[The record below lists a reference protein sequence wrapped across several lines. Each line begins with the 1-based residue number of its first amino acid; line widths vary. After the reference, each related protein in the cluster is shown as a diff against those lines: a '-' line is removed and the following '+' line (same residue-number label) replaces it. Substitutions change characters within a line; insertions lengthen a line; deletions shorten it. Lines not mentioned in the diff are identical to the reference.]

1 VSQELRRGISLGNA
15 LDTARDESPRL
26 EIQEGYL
33 AEIRKAG
40 FDFVRLPI
48 RWSAFADASDPYRIE
63 EAFFERVRRAV
74 EDAGRFDLTVVLN
87 VHHYHELQR
96 EPDVHADRFVAIW
109 RQIAARYAN
118 RSRRLLF
125 ELLNEP
131 RDALTAPLWN
141 ELLARALAAVRES
154 SPDRTVIVGPV
165 SMNDVVA
172 LPGLHLPRDDG
183 LHATIHYYAPFQ
195 FTHQGARWLPDA
207 DRWLGTEWGDDD
219 DRAAVSRDLE
229 QAADWARERRV
240 PLVIGE
246 FGVYDRADP
255 GSRQRWTAFVRCEA
269 ERLGL
274 GWCYW
279 DFGTDFGAYDLRRGA
294 WREPIRDALLATPS

>member
-1 VSQELRRGISLGNA
+1 

-26 EIQEGYL
+26 EIQERFL
-33 AEIRKAG
+33 VEVRQAG
-40 FDFVRLPI
+40 FDFVRLPV
-48 RWSAFADASDPYRIE
+48 RWSAYADTSDPYQIDER
-63 EAFFERVRRAV
+63 FFERVRRAI

-96 EPDVHADRFVAIW
+96 EPNVHADRFVAIW
-109 RQIAARYAN
+109 RQIAARYAD
-118 RSRRLLF
+118 RSPRLLF

-131 RDALTAPLWN
+131 CDSLTAPIWN
-141 ELLARALAAVRES
+141 ELLAKALAAVRES

-165 SMNDVVA
+165 SMNDIGA
-172 LPGLHLPRDDG
+172 LPVLQLPRDNG
-183 LHATIHYYAPFQ
+183 LHATIHYYAPFP
-195 FTHQGARWLPDA
+195 FTHQGAPWLPDA
-207 DRWLGTEWGDDD
+207 DRWLGTQWGNDD

-229 QAADWARERRV
+229 QAADWARERGV

-246 FGVYDRADP
+246 FGVYERADP
-255 GSRQRWTAFVRCEA
+255 DSRRRWTAFVRREA

-279 DFGTDFGAYDLRRGA
+279 DFGTDFGAYDLQRDA
-294 WREPIRDALLATPS
+294 WRTPIRDALLATPT

>member
-1 VSQELRRGISLGNA
+1 

-26 EIQEGYL
+26 EIQERYL
-33 AEIRKAG
+33 AEVRQAG
-40 FDFVRLPI
+40 FDFVRLPV
-48 RWSAFADASDPYRIE
+48 RWSAYADTSDPYRIE
-63 EAFFERVRRAV
+63 ERFFERVRRAI

-96 EPDVHADRFVAIW
+96 EPNVHAERFVAIW
-109 RQIAARYAN
+109 HQIAARYAD

-131 RDALTAPLWN
+131 GDSLTAPIWN
-141 ELLARALAAVRES
+141 ELLAKALAAVRES
-154 SPDRTVIVGPV
+154 SPDRTVIVGP
-165 SMNDVVA
+165 SMNDIGA
-172 LPGLHLPRDDG
+172 LPVLQLPRDNG
-183 LHATIHYYAPFQ
+183 LRATIHYYAPFP
-195 FTHQGARWLPDA
+195 FTHQGAPWLPDA
-207 DRWLGTEWGDDD
+207 DRWLGTQWGNDD

-229 QAADWARERRV
+229 QAADWARERGV

-246 FGVYDRADP
+246 FGVCERADP
-255 GSRQRWTAFVRCEA
+255 DSRQRWTAFVRREA

-294 WREPIRDALLATPS
+294 WRKPIRDALLATPT